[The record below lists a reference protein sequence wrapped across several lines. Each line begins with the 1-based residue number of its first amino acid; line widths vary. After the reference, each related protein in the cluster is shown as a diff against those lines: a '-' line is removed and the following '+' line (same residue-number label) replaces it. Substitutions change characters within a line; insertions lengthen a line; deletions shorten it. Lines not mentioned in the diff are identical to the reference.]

1 MKKELVS
8 TTLVKSH
15 FVQYLV
21 CSVKLHFFAEFRSVP
36 FRSAELALPRNS
48 EYLGMSTF
56 FRGITETVPSLFRGI
71 HSERNS
77 VPNPNQGG
85 PRKHTDRDPQHCF

>member
-21 CSVKLHFFAEFRSVP
+21 CSVKLHFFVEFHSAPFRSVP
-36 FRSAELALPRNS
+36 SFGIDSS
-48 EYLGMSTF
+48 VILGMHRMSTF
-56 FRGITETVPSLFRGI
+56 IRGITETVPSLFRGI
-71 HSERNS
+71 FSERNS
-77 VPNPNQGG
+77 VPNPS
-85 PRKHTDRDPQHCF
+85 HMII